1 MGFLMKKTGIA
12 LLSAAV
18 LAITSAASASSGL
31 FGTAEAAD
39 TTNSTYNY
47 GEALQKSMFFY
58 EVQQCGELP
67 DWNEVSWRDDCMVND
82 YIPGGWFDAGD
93 HLKFTVT
100 NAYAATMLGW
110 GLLEYQ
116 DGVKEI
122 GELTEYKNNLAWALE
137 LHF

>member
-67 DWNEVSWRDDCMVND
+67 DWNESAAVPPETVPSVAVPSSESVPEYVPSTISWQLS
-82 YIPGGWFDAGD
+82 IWSP
-93 HLKFTVT
+93 
-100 NAYAATMLGW
+100 
-110 GLLEYQ
+110 
-116 DGVKEI
+116 
-122 GELTEYKNNLAWALE
+122 
-137 LHF
+137 

>member
-58 EVQQCGELP
+58 EVQQWANCQTGTKSAGEMTA
-67 DWNEVSWRDDCMVND
+67 WSTTIFRA
-82 YIPGGWFDAGD
+82 AGSMP
-93 HLKFTVT
+93 
-100 NAYAATMLGW
+100 AT
-110 GLLEYQ
+110 
-116 DGVKEI
+116 
-122 GELTEYKNNLAWALE
+122 T
-137 LHF
+137 

>member
-47 GEALQKSMFFY
+47 GEALQKSMFFNAASC
-58 EVQQCGELP
+58 QTGTK
-67 DWNEVSWRDDCMVND
+67 SA
-82 YIPGGWFDAGD
+82 GGMTAWSTTIFRAAGSMP
-93 HLKFTVT
+93 
-100 NAYAATMLGW
+100 AT
-110 GLLEYQ
+110 
-116 DGVKEI
+116 
-122 GELTEYKNNLAWALE
+122 T
-137 LHF
+137 

>member
-47 GEALQKSMFFY
+47 RSRCFSMRYSSAANCQTGTKSAGEMTAWSTTIFRAAGSM
-58 EVQQCGELP
+58 P
-67 DWNEVSWRDDCMVND
+67 
-82 YIPGGWFDAGD
+82 
-93 HLKFTVT
+93 
-100 NAYAATMLGW
+100 AT
-110 GLLEYQ
+110 
-116 DGVKEI
+116 
-122 GELTEYKNNLAWALE
+122 T
-137 LHF
+137 

>member
-47 GEALQKSMFFY
+47 GEALQSRCFSMRYSNAASCQTGTKSA
-58 EVQQCGELP
+58 
-67 DWNEVSWRDDCMVND
+67 
-82 YIPGGWFDAGD
+82 GGMTAWSTTIFRAAGSMP
-93 HLKFTVT
+93 
-100 NAYAATMLGW
+100 AT
-110 GLLEYQ
+110 
-116 DGVKEI
+116 
-122 GELTEYKNNLAWALE
+122 T
-137 LHF
+137 